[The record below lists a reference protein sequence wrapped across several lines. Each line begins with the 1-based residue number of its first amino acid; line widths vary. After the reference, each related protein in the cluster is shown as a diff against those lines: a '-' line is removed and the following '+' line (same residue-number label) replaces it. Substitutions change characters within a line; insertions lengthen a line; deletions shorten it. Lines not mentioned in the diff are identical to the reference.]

1 MTKQLFI
8 VYDKDWSQSAHLLY
22 NLLSSHPNIKA
33 SLYTNKEIKNNKF
46 VSREKCLFIGK
57 DCSSSLNFDDNYN
70 ELGIHVGYMGAKA
83 WIRCS
88 EYEWNI
94 NRFNEFENLL
104 KTFTDKYKTKK
115 EYENYKNKDK
125 VYILREFQFGLEPWP
140 GNSIERFKDKN
151 IANSG
156 INRALDYI
164 AGVGNLAYGGGYY
177 LKLICKISGER
188 RWIRK
193 YQYLIGVFQFYE
205 KYLNVFLDLS
215 NSNKESAPESA
226 INDIE
231 KKN

>member
-46 VSREKCLFIGK
+46 VSREKCLFIGI

-125 VYILREFQFGLEPWP
+125 VYILREFLFGLEPWP
-140 GNSIERFKDKN
+140 GNSIERIKDKN

-156 INRALDYI
+156 IQRALDYY
-164 AGVGNLAYGGGYY
+164 AGVGNLFGGGYY
-177 LKLICKISGER
+177 LKLICKICGDQH
-188 RWIRK
+188 WIRK